1 MGKILYLEGA
11 SGISGDMTVAALLDL
26 GASRAKMD
34 AALASLRVDGYSYAV
49 TRGASHGL
57 SGLDF
62 AVTLSDAAGG
72 HGHDHEH
79 EHGHEHDHEHEHGH
93 EHRHGHGHEHEH
105 GHHHGHEHGHE
116 HEHADAPAAHLAPAP
131 HLHRNLDDVCA
142 IIDRGEMSD
151 GARALAKKIFRIVAE
166 AEAAAHGRPL
176 SEVHFHEVGAI
187 DSIVDVVAAAVL
199 LDDLSLDGCV
209 VTGLTEGTGTVR
221 CAHGDLPVPVPAVV
235 NIAAKH
241 AIPLRASAVPGELV
255 TPTGIAIAAALR
267 TAAALP
273 GRYQINAVGVGLGKR
288 DTGAPNLLR
297 AMLLTPLPE
306 VAPMPEAAPATAAAP
321 GAPAATSASG
331 QIMVME
337 SNIDDATGEM
347 LGLAMEKLFAAGALD
362 VHYVP
367 CFMKKN
373 RPGWVLSV
381 IAPAEKVPDLEW
393 VFFEATTTIGLRQYP
408 VERACM
414 ERESV
419 TLRLSC
425 GELQAKRCSWGG
437 LTRHYPEYES
447 ARRLCEKSGLTMAEL
462 RAILEREQPHE

>member
-26 GASRAKMD
+26 GASREKMD

-72 HGHDHEH
+72 HEH
-79 EHGHEHDHEHEHGH
+79 EYGH

-105 GHHHGHEHGHE
+105 GHHHEHGHG
-116 HEHADAPAAHLAPAP
+116 HADAPAAHVAPAP

-151 GARALAKKIFRIVAE
+151 GARALAQKIFRIVAE

-199 LDDLSLDGCV
+199 LDDLALDGCV

-235 NIAAKH
+235 NIAAQH

-273 GRYQINAVGVGLGKR
+273 ERYQIDAVGVGLGKR

-331 QIMVME
+331 QIIVME